1 MPLCLK
7 KDITGFISFVKTYGA
22 VHSPN
27 GKHVNSYMLFSKEIL
42 KNFLDC

>member
-27 GKHVNSYMLFSKEIL
+27 GKRKLIYVVFKRNSEEFS
-42 KNFLDC
+42 